1 MNDRVIDMTD
11 KAIDLNDR
19 AVDLTDREINMAAA
33 ESGRTG
39 IKICGL
45 SRPCDIEYVNEAMPD
60 YAGFILHFPRS
71 RRNIDPLKARE
82 LIRELRPGIKAVG
95 VFVDQPLDT
104 ICDTARTAGLHII
117 QLHGSED
124 NDFIREAREKTGL
137 PVWKAFRIRTAEDIR
152 TAAECAADM
161 ILLDNGYGTGEA
173 FDWSIVT
180 GGQSVLRRD
189 FILAGGLTP
198 ETILDAVRAMQP
210 LAVDLSSG
218 VETDKL
224 KDRDKIIAAV
234 KAARCCDH

>member
-1 MNDRVIDMTD
+1 MSG
-11 KAIDLNDR
+11 KEACL
-19 AVDLTDREINMAAA
+19 
-33 ESGRTG
+33 SGRTG

-45 SRPCDIEYVNEAMPD
+45 SRTCDIDHVNEAMPD
-60 YAGFILHFPRS
+60 YAGFILHFPKS
-71 RRNIDPLKARE
+71 HRNVTAQQARE
-82 LIRELRPGIKAVG
+82 LIQRLKPGIRAVG
-95 VFVDQPLDT
+95 VFVDQSLET
-104 ICDTARTAGLHII
+104 VCGTAKTAGLHII

-124 NDFIREAREKTGL
+124 NDFIREVREKTGL
-137 PVWKAFRIRTAEDIR
+137 PVWKAFRVRTAEDIR

-180 GGQSVLRRD
+180 GGQAVLRRD

-198 ETILDAVRAMQP
+198 DTILDAVRAMQP